1 VTSLAQSAQG
11 QSTQGKTVSLD
22 TVPLCDALGAEV
34 RGIDLRQPQDAAT
47 AAALQAAWHESLVI
61 VLRRQEISAEDQRRF
76 CSFFGDV
83 GKRARPAEAR
93 NEPVGAPEG
102 MMFVSN
108 LRVDG
113 KQIGSLPDGEMHF
126 HIDQCYIE
134 RPAMGTSLF
143 ALEVPSKGGDTL
155 FSNLYAVY
163 ESLPAAVKNRIEGR
177 KAVHFY
183 DYNSMVRKTFE
194 ADREGVK
201 NYAHPVVCTH
211 PATGRKSLFVNR
223 LMTGY
228 IEGLEAQESEDILSL
243 MFERIERP
251 EFVYAHKWRPGD
263 LLLWDNRCTAHAR
276 TDFDPAERRH
286 LRRFTIQGDKP
297 F

>member
-1 VTSLAQSAQG
+1 MTLSAYSADVTPAILKQVALS
-11 QSTQGKTVSLD
+11 
-22 TVPLCDALGAEV
+22 PALGAEI
-34 RGIDLRQPQDAAT
+34 RGVDLRQPQDAAT
-47 AAALQAAWHESLVI
+47 IAALRNAWHENLVI
-61 VLRRQEISAEDQRRF
+61 VLRDQEISAEDQRRF
-76 CSFFGDV
+76 CGFFGDV
-83 GKRARPAEAR
+83 GKRARPPAGR
-93 NEPVGAPEG
+93 HEPDGTPEG
-102 MMFVSN
+102 MMYVSN
-108 LRVDG
+108 VRVDG
-113 KQIGSLPDGEMHF
+113 KQIGSLPDGEMQF

-134 RPAMGTSLF
+134 FPAMGTALF
-143 ALEVPSKGGDTL
+143 AIDVPRAGGDTL

-163 ESLPAAVKNRIEGR
+163 EALPERIKQRIDGR

-183 DYNSMVRKTFE
+183 DYTAMSRSDVVNKPRT
-194 ADREGVK
+194 DVK

-211 PATGRKSLFVNR
+211 PVTGRKSLFVCR

-228 IEGLEAQESEDILSL
+228 IEGLEPAESEDILTL
-243 MFERIERP
+243 LFDQIEKP

-286 LRRFTIQGDKP
+286 LRRFTIQGGKP